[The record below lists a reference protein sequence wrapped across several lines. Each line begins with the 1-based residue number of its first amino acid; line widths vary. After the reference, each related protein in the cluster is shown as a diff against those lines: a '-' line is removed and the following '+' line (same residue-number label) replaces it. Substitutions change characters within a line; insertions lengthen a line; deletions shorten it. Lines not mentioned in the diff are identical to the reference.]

1 MMDKLSDVI
10 FIQSVS
16 LLRSGVSS
24 EIRLLI
30 FVDYSPEF
38 IILESILFLMK
49 ISFGIGSSSS
59 SDEISIPV

>member
-1 MMDKLSDVI
+1 MLDKLSDVI

-38 IILESILFLMK
+38 IILESILFLIK